1 MFENEVK
8 FLTDFT
14 LNKIKDLGSFFT
26 IEKLLAA
33 DIHPAIKK
41 YVEGEIDYL
50 IYSDR
55 KKLIENS
62 LFDYSGA
69 AISNYFNLIAKEI
82 KKTKKISYEDIKKL
96 IFQAVS
102 FNTNYVV
109 RPKWS
114 ISKLVFGNSKSVS
127 FTELQMMLNYTYY
140 YEYLNSVFLAY
151 MTKKKILNIS
161 LTEFEL
167 IMNKIDRE
175 LFTLNLSKLVDNALY
190 AIADFFSIGG
200 LNKSVISI
208 ENVEVFLKEKNLTD
222 LLFKLKR
229 EFPLTGKKKAE
240 IEDIR
245 KALYSAFP
253 VDIELDEKVLG
264 AEQKVELPAKQPEI
278 KILEPEEPLKFVLD
292 EENKDL
298 KQEKEPDKFAEE
310 EIEEKSLTGI
320 DISAVDN
327 LPDEEIFIPPVST
340 EESNDE
346 EVKDEIFNVDE
357 LLKNSDDEENK
368 LSTFDSVEFEQEDIL
383 KSLTEDLK
391 ESDDEL
397 IILDDKGT
405 EELIKFY
412 DNELEI
418 NIDEEREL
426 KVTKN
431 DEINEAVD
439 KIEHDIEETE
449 LENELSLAEETEEEI
464 EIEKLDFG
472 LEKEEV
478 SKVNI
483 NESETA
489 EEKPLIKKKEDIF
502 SFLSRKEIE
511 KIINSLFNSDSE
523 EFANTIEKISN
534 CKDFEEATEVLNSIF
549 EYARI
554 KPHSKDANLLTNAV
568 KSYFNQDV

>member
-175 LFTLNLSKLVDNALY
+175 LFTLHLSKLVDNALY

-200 LNKSVISI
+200 LNKSVINI

-253 VDIELDEKVLG
+253 VDIELDEKILG
-264 AEQKVELPAKQPEI
+264 EEQKTESVSDQTQTNITVPD
-278 KILEPEEPLKFVLD
+278 EPVKFILD
-292 EENKDL
+292 EETTDIQ
-298 KQEKEPDKFAEE
+298 QEKEPDKFEDE
-310 EIEEKSLTGI
+310 EIEEKSLTGV

-327 LPDEEIFIPPVST
+327 LPDEEIFIPPVSA

-357 LLKNSDDEENK
+357 LLKDSGGEEIK

-383 KSLTEDLK
+383 KSLTEDVK

-405 EELIKFY
+405 EELLKFY

-418 NIDEEREL
+418 NIDDEREI
-426 KVTKN
+426 KVNRKEDLIEN
-431 DEINEAVD
+431 SDI
-439 KIEHDIEETE
+439 IEHELEATE
-449 LENELSLAEETEEEI
+449 LTDERNNVEDTEEEI

-472 LEKEEV
+472 LEKEEE
-478 SKVNI
+478 SKENI

-489 EEKPLIKKKEDIF
+489 EEKPLIKKKDDIF

-511 KIINSLFNSDSE
+511 RIINSLFNSDSE
-523 EFANTIEKISN
+523 EFANTIEKISS
-534 CKDFEEATEVLNSIF
+534 CKDLEEATEILDSLF